1 MNKFQA
7 NFETLLKEFPIEMT
21 LDGTKVEPGTEALKK
36 IFKFV
41 RQGRDKDK
49 NAVEELLNK

>member
-1 MNKFQA
+1 MNKFQT